1 MVRLSYS
8 LTVCQVMNL
17 DNIPQKSQ
25 ELMNQVTN
33 AVEKTGKKVASQVS
47 DITNGQAQEVTEEA
61 IQAAVDQAL
70 DVIQVAGE
78 RVRAK
83 NIDAER
89 VTLKV
94 GIGVVNVAHLEVIA
108 DVPGSN
114 SSIDEV
120 DVRLS

>member
-1 MVRLSYS
+1 
-8 LTVCQVMNL
+8 MNL